1 MKTYLNHGALIV
13 AILFMLSPILTL
25 VLGTEAMAKRP
36 RRGASPGCGEVPPTA
51 IGQTETLY
59 LTFEGLTRKYN
70 VHLPPGYDPDIP
82 HSLVLNIHGYNGN
95 SEEQEVTTS
104 EMSVNADA
112 NGYIVVYPEAYPFE
126 GGIWHGPEWL
136 ATGPVRTWND
146 LACNSSP
153 GPEGPICAHNAFSY
167 AAHPCAPGE
176 CNYCG
181 CQDDVGFID
190 ALLSEL
196 EASYCIDT
204 RREYATGFS
213 TGAEF
218 VQRLGCSLADRLAAI
233 VPVHGT
239 LHIGFDCTPDAPIA
253 TMNVWGS
260 NDNIVPPD
268 GTLSTDGYWYT
279 PVDEVIDA
287 WGASQGCDATDT
299 AYPTVSDGIR
309 HWTCIQ
315 RANCAD
321 GVEVVSCSWRGPH
334 WWPKIP
340 QSDFGNEAIWEFLS
354 KHSK

>member
-1 MKTYLNHGALIV
+1 MNACLKCGALAMVVLLLLSSTLLPTLGLEAV
-13 AILFMLSPILTL
+13 A
-25 VLGTEAMAKRP
+25 RP
-36 RRGASPGCGEVPPTA
+36 PKRGASPGCGEVPPTA

-59 LTFEGLTRKYN
+59 MTFEGLNRKYN
-70 VHLPPGYDPDIP
+70 VHLPPSYDPDEP
-82 HSLVLNIHGYNGN
+82 HSLVLNFHGYNGN

-112 NGYIVVYPEAYPFE
+112 NGYIVVYPEAYPFDDGE
-126 GGIWHGPEWL
+126 GGF
-136 ATGPVRTWND
+136 VYTWND

-167 AAHPCAPGE
+167 AAHPCAPEE

-181 CQDDVGFID
+181 CQDDVGFVD
-190 ALLSEL
+190 ALLDEL
-196 EASYCIDT
+196 EANYCIDT

-218 VQRLGCSLADRLAAI
+218 VQRLGCSLAERLAAI
-233 VPVHGT
+233 APVHGT
-239 LHIGFDCTPDAPIA
+239 LHIGFACIPGAPIA

-260 NDNIVPPD
+260 NDNLVPPD

-279 PVDEVIDA
+279 PVDQVIDA
-287 WGASQGCDATDT
+287 WGTAQGCDETDT
-299 AYPTVSDGIR
+299 PYPTVSDGTR
-309 HWTCIQ
+309 NWTCMQ
-315 RANCAD
+315 RANCAT
-321 GVEVVSCSWRGPH
+321 GAEVVSCSWRGPH

-354 KHSK
+354 KQSK